1 MATSAATPLLG
12 FFLSGYLLEAS
23 YQPVGS
29 ADRHISEN
37 IRKKGKVYARHSP
50 THT

>member
-1 MATSAATPLLG
+1 MSASMPLLG
-12 FFLSGYLLEAS
+12 FILNGCLLEAS

-29 ADRHISEN
+29 ADRHLSEN